1 MQTPKTPH
9 WIEQF
14 PPLPTAAEM
23 HSWDTHCV
31 SLGIP
36 EKVLMEQAAQAALTT
51 LQDTVSERREL
62 RERGKQNER
71 GERHNFPSLP
81 SLRGLHVCILMGSGN
96 NGGDAACLA
105 RRLLGCGALPLVL
118 HTRPLRAYTGVTGYA
133 VHAARACGVQFLSL
147 GAQPAKV
154 FATLGSH
161 PQWQNWGHAPVLV
174 DGLLG
179 TGFSGTVRPPML
191 ALIEAVNLWVR
202 QRQGHSFV
210 LALDIPSGLDATT
223 GTASP
228 MAIQAHCTV
237 TFQAAKAGMLLPTAQ
252 AYTGR
257 LRVMDIGIPPCA
269 QTAFPPSFRLLDSS
283 CASLVRRAP
292 VDCYKNS
299 FGHVVVIGG
308 AAGLEGAAHLAARAA
323 LRAGAGLVTVVT
335 PAAPVARCA
344 TIKGAVPDIMTLPLT
359 EHSQWP
365 QILPTPMLELLQRA
379 SAIIIG
385 PGMGRGPDAAACIRA
400 VLGLAN
406 RPPAIVDADAL
417 HQLPLHLL
425 THHDVATPHAGE
437 AAVLC
442 GVNNHDIQAD
452 RVASIRQLCR
462 LAPAVWVLKGA
473 GTLIAQYS
481 QSQITPILV
490 SPHAVPALAV
500 GGTGDVL
507 CGCIAALVSR
517 LRGQESDKPHAKAD
531 ASQAAA
537 LGAAAIGV
545 VLHVRA
551 GMHVTQDFPN
561 RGNFASEVADACGL
575 HRLYE

>member
-1 MQTPKTPH
+1 MQNPPKKH

-23 HSWDTHCV
+23 HSWDSQCV
-31 SLGIP
+31 TLGIP
-36 EKVLMEQAAQAALTT
+36 ETVLMEQAAQAALTV
-51 LQDTVSERREL
+51 LHESV
-62 RERGKQNER
+62 GN
-71 GERHNFPSLP
+71 
-81 SLRGLHVCILMGSGN
+81 LRGLHVCVLMGSGN

-105 RRLLGCGALPLVL
+105 RRLLGYGALPLVL
-118 HTRPLRAYTGVTGYA
+118 HTHPLRAYTGVTGHA
-133 VHAARACGVQFLSL
+133 VRAARACGVQFLSL

-161 PQWQNWGHAPVLV
+161 PQWQAFGHAPVLV

-179 TGFSGTVRPPML
+179 TGFSASLRPPLL
-191 ALIEAVNLWVR
+191 ALIEAVNTWSE

-210 LALDIPSGLDATT
+210 LALDIPSGLNANT
-223 GTASP
+223 GLAKP
-228 MAIQAHCTV
+228 VAIHAQCTV
-237 TFQAAKAGMLLPTAQ
+237 TFQAAKAGMLLPTAH
-252 AYTGR
+252 AYIGV

-269 QTAFPPSFRLLDSS
+269 QAAYPPSFRLLDKS
-283 CASLVRRAP
+283 CAALISPAP
-292 VDCYKNS
+292 MDSYKNS

-323 LRAGAGLVTVVT
+323 LRAGAGLVTVVS

-344 TIKGAVPDIMTLPLT
+344 TIKGALPDIMTLPLAA
-359 EHSQWP
+359 HSDWP
-365 QILPTPMLELLQRA
+365 KTLPTPLVELLLRA

-385 PGMGRGPDAAACIRA
+385 PGMGRSPAAAACIRA

-417 HQLPLHLL
+417 HQLPLDLL
-425 THHDVATPHAGE
+425 SPHDIATPHAGE
-437 AAVLC
+437 AAALC
-442 GVNNHDIQAD
+442 SAVTTMTSQDIQAD
-452 RVASIRQLCR
+452 RVASIRMLCK

-473 GTLIAQYS
+473 GTLIGQCNG
-481 QSQITPILV
+481 PKHLPLLL
-490 SPHAVPALAV
+490 SPYAVPALAV

-507 CGCIAALVSR
+507 SGCIAALLSR
-517 LRGQESDKPHAKAD
+517 LHMETEGQGGKV
-531 ASQAAA
+531 AA
-537 LGAAAIGV
+537 LGTKALAAAAIGV
-545 VLHVRA
+545 VLHAHA
-551 GMHVTQDFPN
+551 GMRVAQDFAC

>member
-1 MQTPKTPH
+1 MQTPKAPH
-9 WIEQF
+9 WLEQL

-23 HSWDTHCV
+23 HKWDKHCV

-36 EKVLMEQAAQAALTT
+36 EKVLMEQAAQVALTA
-51 LQDTVSERREL
+51 LQDTVSEW
-62 RERGKQNER
+62 GN
-71 GERHNFPSLP
+71 
-81 SLRGLHVCILMGSGN
+81 LRGMHVCILMGSGN

-118 HTRPLRAYTGVTGYA
+118 HTRPLRAYTGVAGYA
-133 VHAARACGVQFLSL
+133 VHVARACGVPFLSL
-147 GAQPAKV
+147 GAQPAKI

-161 PQWQNWGHAPVLV
+161 PQWQNWGHAPILV

-179 TGFSGTVRPPML
+179 TGFSGTLRAPIM
-191 ALIEAVNLWVR
+191 ALIEAVNLWVK

-210 LALDIPSGLDATT
+210 LALDIPSGLDANT
-223 GTASP
+223 GIP
-228 MAIQAHCTV
+228 NPVAIQAHCTV
-237 TFQAAKAGMLLPTAQ
+237 TFQAAKAGMLLPSAQ

-257 LRVMDIGIPPCA
+257 IRIMDIGIPPCA
-269 QTAFPPSFRLLDSS
+269 QATYPPSFRLLDNS
-283 CASLVRRAP
+283 CASLLRPTPAA
-292 VDCYKNS
+292 CYKNT

-323 LRAGAGLVTVVT
+323 LRAGAGLVTVVS

-359 EHSQWP
+359 AHSQWP
-365 QILPTPMLELLQRA
+365 QTLPAPMLELLQRA

-385 PGMGRGPDAAACIRA
+385 PGMGRSPDASACISA

-425 THHDVATPHAGE
+425 SHHDVATPHAGE
-437 AAVLC
+437 AAFLC
-442 GVNNHDIQAD
+442 GVSNQDIQAK
-452 RVASIRQLCR
+452 RVASIRQLCQ

-507 CGCIAALVSR
+507 CGCIAALLSR
-517 LRGQESDKPHAKAD
+517 LHGQNPDKPRAKAD
-531 ASQAAA
+531 SPQPAA
-537 LGAAAIGV
+537 LAAAAIS
-545 VLHVRA
+545 VLLHARA
-551 GMHVTQDFPN
+551 GMHVAQDYPC

-575 HRLYE
+575 HRLCE